1 MFQGETI
8 AKDKLKAISQLVEPW
23 FIFALVWGV
32 GGTCDGPSRKMFSSF
47 IREKCQEENIAMPF
61 PEHDLVYDF
70 MLDDGGASQS
80 IKGDDEE
87 EDEKKSKKRV
97 SEQPTLISQYCNDY
111 IKH

>member
-1 MFQGETI
+1 M
-8 AKDKLKAISQLVEPW
+8 L
-23 FIFALVWGV
+23 
-32 GGTCDGPSRKMFSSF
+32 
-47 IREKCQEENIAMPF
+47 F

-80 IKGDDEE
+80 TKGDDEE

-97 SEQPTLISQYCNDY
+97 SEQPTVISQYCNDY

>member
-1 MFQGETI
+1 
-8 AKDKLKAISQLVEPW
+8 
-23 FIFALVWGV
+23 
-32 GGTCDGPSRKMFSSF
+32 
-47 IREKCQEENIAMPF
+47 MPF

-80 IKGDDEE
+80 TKGDDEE

-97 SEQPTLISQYCNDY
+97 SEQPTVISQYCNDY